1 MRLLCVLAAVVAETY
16 LCTHWLRLNVTTV
29 GFLFLVTVLLIATAW
44 GLAEALAGSV
54 VATLC
59 YNYFFFPP
67 VGTFTIDDP
76 MNWVALMAFLI
87 TSVTASQLSEL
98 ARRRNREV
106 LSRQLDM
113 ERLYALSR
121 AVLLADPT
129 EPMAKQVA
137 REIARIYD
145 LPAVALYDGANHET
159 FRAGPEDLPEIEAA
173 LSEAAVS
180 GTLLRDERRQVVVT
194 PVSFGGR
201 PVGSLALRGSAFT
214 DTALQSLCGLVSLG
228 MEKAQSQAAA
238 SRAEAARQSEEFKST
253 LLDAIAHE
261 FKTPLTSIKAGTTA
275 ILSSTITKPDQQR
288 EALAIVDAAADRL
301 GTLVTDA
308 IHLSR
313 IEASQMRL
321 NLQSRSLRAVVH
333 ETLRHMKSATDGRE
347 VELSLPDDLPSVLVD
362 PELIQL
368 VFRHLIDNALKYS
381 PVGSPIAVGARSDGG
396 FVALSIRNQGEGI
409 PEWERSRIFDKFYRG
424 AAARRVPGTGMGL
437 AIAREVIVAHGGEL
451 RVESAPGEGAEFTL
465 SLSAAKGEPAP

>member
-29 GFLFLVTVLLIATAW
+29 GFLFLVTVLLIATVW

-67 VGTFTIDDP
+67 VGTLTIDDP

-98 ARRRNREV
+98 ARRRNREA

-121 AVLLADPT
+121 AVLLADPI

-145 LPAVALYDGANHET
+145 LPAVALYDGANHAT

-194 PVSFGGR
+194 PV
-201 PVGSLALRGSAFT
+201 
-214 DTALQSLCGLVSLG
+214 
-228 MEKAQSQAAA
+228 
-238 SRAEAARQSEEFKST
+238 
-253 LLDAIAHE
+253 
-261 FKTPLTSIKAGTTA
+261 
-275 ILSSTITKPDQQR
+275 
-288 EALAIVDAAADRL
+288 
-301 GTLVTDA
+301 
-308 IHLSR
+308 
-313 IEASQMRL
+313 
-321 NLQSRSLRAVVH
+321 
-333 ETLRHMKSATDGRE
+333 
-347 VELSLPDDLPSVLVD
+347 
-362 PELIQL
+362 
-368 VFRHLIDNALKYS
+368 
-381 PVGSPIAVGARSDGG
+381 
-396 FVALSIRNQGEGI
+396 
-409 PEWERSRIFDKFYRG
+409 
-424 AAARRVPGTGMGL
+424 
-437 AIAREVIVAHGGEL
+437 
-451 RVESAPGEGAEFTL
+451 
-465 SLSAAKGEPAP
+465 